1 MFSSNIIVYNLL
13 RTRSSFAKISK
24 SWAIW
29 LYKYFWNVV
38 ILVIIHLLI
47 LCYIKILFSEIWKTQ
62 GLNKVVP
69 KILRIFNFDHKS
81 ITWSFLLSCFLPSN
95 FQDISHSFFFPYK
108 HKNSISSNHF
118 TIKIQNPFTEINSYD
133 HHHVVALHQT
143 HHSFFFVVKNSVNSL
158 WWQDERAFHL
168 HVFSNFL
175 PCTPSHLRLPLWC
188 RSVISLHNI
197 DTLL

>member
-95 FQDISHSFFFPYK
+95 FQDISHSFFF
-108 HKNSISSNHF
+108 HIN
-118 TIKIQNPFTEINSYD
+118 TKIQFQAII
-133 HHHVVALHQT
+133 
-143 HHSFFFVVKNSVNSL
+143 
-158 WWQDERAFHL
+158 
-168 HVFSNFL
+168 
-175 PCTPSHLRLPLWC
+175 LR
-188 RSVISLHNI
+188 SKFK
-197 DTLL
+197 TLLQKLIAMIIITWLPSIKLTIVSSSLLKTPLIHYGDKMKELFTSMFSLIFFHALLLIFVFHFGVGQWSVSII